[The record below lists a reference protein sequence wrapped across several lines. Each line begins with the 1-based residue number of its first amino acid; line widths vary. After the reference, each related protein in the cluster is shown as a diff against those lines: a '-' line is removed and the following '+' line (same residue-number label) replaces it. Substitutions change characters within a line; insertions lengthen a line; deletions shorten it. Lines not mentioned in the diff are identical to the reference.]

1 MPSQLCVL
9 LGPEKKKKEF
19 ILCETEEL
27 FTRPKAEHVPSLS
40 KASYGP
46 LHCKREV
53 GVTDQNIMWPIKMQ
67 FILCIWIS
75 AIHTISERIWNQK
88 NIWIYMWYCWYN
100 IFRISKEVWTYGP
113 IGPILSQ
120 TFFNG
125 YRYLFA
131 VIKMVFYSNT
141 TWVVTCF
148 NMSHSHVYIL
158 TFSHGR
164 AIEGIP

>member
-67 FILCIWIS
+67 FILV
-75 AIHTISERIWNQK
+75 TLYLNVFETKRISEYICD
-88 NIWIYMWYCWYN
+88 IVDIIYSGYPKKCEHMVQLDPYY
-100 IFRISKEVWTYGP
+100 RRHSLMA
-113 IGPILSQ
+113 IG
-120 TFFNG
+120 TF
-125 YRYLFA
+125 LQ
-131 VIKMVFYSNT
+131 
-141 TWVVTCF
+141 
-148 NMSHSHVYIL
+148 
-158 TFSHGR
+158 
-164 AIEGIP
+164 